1 MAIYNSTSLDRSV
14 LTTELPHLEAQ
25 ELRKLYHELIDC
37 INEITA
43 SLEEVS
49 SFEEK
54 HGYAPDNEWY
64 YRARKKLRISTQF
77 AAKIEAM
84 NNPLP
89 KSCKQMYHDHLLRI
103 LAEELGPVSLKKIQD
118 EASALARKEFNELKT
133 A

>member
-37 INEITA
+37 INEITV

-54 HGYAPDNEWY
+54 HGYAPDTEWY

-77 AAKIEAM
+77 AAKIEAI

-89 KSCKQMYHDHLLRI
+89 KSYNQIYQDHLDRI
-103 LAEELGPVSLKKIQD
+103 LAEELGPVSFNKIKA
-118 EASALARKEFNELKT
+118 EAATLARKDCHE
-133 A
+133 